1 MDIAFVH
8 DFMHLRAAGDG
19 HLPRQVLAEAFGTP
33 KPGSSDRDIIIGA
46 ICDIFW
52 DERASYVEQLRE
64 AYPNGGVLDID
75 HSTRAYICTRE
86 VRVSGVLKEVSD
98 YCRELSQR
106 MKSDD
111 DTDYTVIILTDG
123 WNAEAFDEYRNEFIA
138 YAFGYDIWL
147 HLLLATDFGLA
158 ELPFLPRDPSCR
170 RDFELEESEE
180 GQEQP

>member
-8 DFMHLRAAGDG
+8 DFMHLRTTDDG
-19 HLPRQVLAEAFGTP
+19 HLPRQVLAETFGTS
-33 KPGSSDRDIIIGA
+33 KPGSNGRDTIMRA

-64 AYPNGGVLDID
+64 EYPNGGVLDID
-75 HSTRAYICTRE
+75 VSARAYICTGE
-86 VRVSGVLKEVSD
+86 VRVSGVLKEASD
-98 YCRELSQR
+98 YCRKLSQR

-111 DTDYTVIILTDG
+111 DTDHTVIILTEE

-138 YAFGYDIWL
+138 YAFGYGIWL